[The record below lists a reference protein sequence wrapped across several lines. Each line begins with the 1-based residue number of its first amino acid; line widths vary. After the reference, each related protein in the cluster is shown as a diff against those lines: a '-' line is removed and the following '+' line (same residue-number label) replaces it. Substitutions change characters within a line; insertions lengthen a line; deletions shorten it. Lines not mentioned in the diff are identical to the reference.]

1 LVLETKFA
9 PEYAMAV
16 SFKTYEQ
23 LALEDTDEMWELVC
37 GRLRTKPGMTAQ
49 HNMLGR
55 KLPYYLN
62 QQLDLTRYWAGENV
76 KVRVSDNTY
85 YITDV
90 VVVPLTFWRQQ
101 VEQHPRGL
109 EVYEE
114 PLPLVVE
121 IWSPSTG
128 KYDAETKVPEF
139 QLRGDAEIWRI
150 QPYEHTLTAW
160 RRQPDG
166 SYTETLYRQGQVP
179 VLSLPG
185 IAIDLAELFD

>member
-1 LVLETKFA
+1 
-9 PEYAMAV
+9 MAV

-49 HNMLGR
+49 HNMLGH
-55 KLPYYLN
+55 KLPILLN
-62 QQLDLTRYWAGENV
+62 RVLDETQYIAGENV
-76 KVRVSDNTY
+76 KVRVSENTY

-90 VVVPLTFWRQQ
+90 VIIPLAFWRRQ
-101 VEQHPRGL
+101 VEQHPMGL

-114 PLPLVVE
+114 ALPLVVE

-128 KYDAETKVPEF
+128 KRDLETKVPEF
-139 QLRGDAEIWRI
+139 QLRGDEEIWRI
-150 QPYEHTLTAW
+150 HPYERTLTAW
-160 RRQPDG
+160 HRQPDG
-166 SYTETLYRQGQVP
+166 NYTETLYREGSVP

-185 IAIDLAELFD
+185 VTIDLAELLA

>member
-1 LVLETKFA
+1 
-9 PEYAMAV
+9 MAV

-37 GRLRTKPGMTAQ
+37 GRLRAKPGMTAQ

-55 KLPYYLN
+55 TLPLLFN
-62 QQLDLTRYWAGENV
+62 LALDRTQYIAGENV

-90 VVVPLTFWRQQ
+90 VVIPLPLWRRQ
-101 VEQHPRGL
+101 VELHPTGL

-128 KYDAETKVPEF
+128 KYDAETKVPEY
-139 QLRGDAEIWRI
+139 QQRGDEEIWRLH
-150 QPYEHTLTAW
+150 PYERTLTAW

-166 SYTETLYRQGQVP
+166 SYVETLYREGSVS

-185 IAIDLAELFD
+185 LAIDLAELFA